1 MMYALGML
9 RILPILLF
17 FSIST
22 FATNVTTLL
31 RSGLIAL
38 FAFIILIIKP
48 IDFKKYKL
56 FTILFSTIITCFVIS
71 FIINEQNY
79 SNFLIGTYG
88 RNTGILVLVGLF
100 LLTLQSAEYFSI
112 QSEKLISSLYALL
125 GLSLVY
131 GIIQK
136 LNLDPINWEKG
147 SGLGA
152 TVGNPN
158 YYGALLGFL
167 SIIPLFYFLKPKN
180 KYRYIHLAIY
190 ILILIQTFI
199 IGGSQGYIIFTFSLI
214 LFICI
219 KFRERIFHKAKLV
232 ITSFAILFS
241 SLFLIL
247 LQNFANITTTLNAN
261 LQFINRLEHWKLSMR
276 IWREHF
282 LFGVGIDNLSNF
294 SGEFRN
300 QTMRNWGLYTLPDKS
315 HNMFLDFFATG
326 GLFVGLTWIVFVFL
340 VYQKIYFLL
349 KNIDGENQNR
359 NVYVFSTI
367 WSAWIFQT
375 FFSPSHVVLDACGM
389 MVGGALIGLAYKIKN
404 EEKTNAK

>member
-1 MMYALGML
+1 MYALRML

-17 FSIST
+17 FAISP
-22 FATNVTTLL
+22 FATNVTNLL
-31 RSGLIAL
+31 RSGLVAL
-38 FAFIILIIKP
+38 FAFTILIIKP
-48 IDFKKYKL
+48 VDFKKYRL
-56 FTILFSTIITCFVIS
+56 FTVLFSTIILCFVIS

-88 RNTGILVLVGLF
+88 RNIGVLALAGLF

-112 QSEKLISSLYALL
+112 QSEKLISSLYVLL

-131 GIIQK
+131 GMIQK

-147 SGLGA
+147 AGLGA

-180 KYRYIHLAIY
+180 KYRYIHLVIY

-199 IGGSQGYIIFTFSLI
+199 IGGSQGYVIFTFSLI
-214 LFICI
+214 LFVFI
-219 KFRERIFHKAKLV
+219 KFRERIFHRVKLV
-232 ITSFAILFS
+232 VTSLVILSASFV
-241 SLFLIL
+241 LVLV
-247 LQNFANITTTLNAN
+247 QNFANIATTLNAN
-261 LQFINRLEHWKLSMR
+261 LQFESRLEHWKLSMR

-282 LFGVGIDNLSNF
+282 LFGVGIENLSNF

-326 GLFVGLTWIVFVFL
+326 GIFIGLAWIVFVFL

-349 KNIDGENQNR
+349 KNVDGKNQNG
-359 NVYVFSTI
+359 NIYVFSTI

-375 FFSPSHVVLDACGM
+375 FFSPSHIVLDACGM
-389 MVGGALIGLAYKIKN
+389 MVGGALIGLANKIKN
-404 EEKTNAK
+404 EKKLNAK

>member
-1 MMYALGML
+1 MYACLML

-17 FSIST
+17 FSISP

-31 RSGLIAL
+31 RSSLIAL

-48 IDFKKYKL
+48 IDFKKYKIFVSL
-56 FTILFSTIITCFVIS
+56 FTTIITCYVIS

-88 RNTGILVLVGLF
+88 RNTGILALTGLF
-100 LLTLQSAEYFSI
+100 LLTLQSAEYFSND
-112 QSEKLISSLYALL
+112 SNKLLSSLYVLL
-125 GLSLVY
+125 GLSLAY

-147 SGLGA
+147 AGLGA

-167 SIIPLFYFLKPKN
+167 SIIPLFYFLKPKS
-180 KYRYIHLAIY
+180 KYRYIHLVIY

-214 LFICI
+214 VFIVV
-219 KFRERIFHKAKLV
+219 KFRERIFNRLKLIIISLV
-232 ITSFAILFS
+232 ILFS
-241 SLFLIL
+241 SIFLIL
-247 LQNFANITTTLNAN
+247 LQNFANITTTLNSN
-261 LQFINRLEHWKLSMR
+261 LQFESRLEHWKLSLR

-282 LFGVGIDNLSNF
+282 LFGVGIENLSNF

-326 GLFVGLTWIVFVFL
+326 GVLVGLAWIVFIFF
-340 VYQKIYFLL
+340 VYQKIIFLL
-349 KNIDGENQNR
+349 KNIDEKNLNE
-359 NVYVFSTI
+359 YVCILSTI
-367 WSAWIFQT
+367 WSSWVFQT
-375 FFSPSHVVLDACGM
+375 FFSPSHIVLDACAM
-389 MVGGALIGLAYKIKN
+389 MVAGALIGLANKIKKVN
-404 EEKTNAK
+404 NSNAK

>member
-1 MMYALGML
+1 ML

-17 FSIST
+17 FSISP

-48 IDFKKYKL
+48 LDFKKYKI
-56 FTILFSTIITCFVIS
+56 FTLLITTIITCYVIS
-71 FIINEQNY
+71 FIINDQNY

-88 RNTGILVLVGLF
+88 RNTGILALTGLF

-112 QSEKLISSLYALL
+112 DSNKLLSSLYVLL
-125 GLSLVY
+125 GLSLAY

-147 SGLGA
+147 AGLGA

-167 SIIPLFYFLKPKN
+167 SIIPLFYFLKPKS
-180 KYRYIHLAIY
+180 KYRYIHSVIY
-190 ILILIQTFI
+190 ILIFIQTFI

-214 LFICI
+214 VFIGI
-219 KFRERIFHKAKLV
+219 KLRERIFHRLKLV
-232 ITSFAILFS
+232 ISSLIILFS

-247 LQNFANITTTLNAN
+247 LQNFANITTTLNSN
-261 LQFINRLEHWKLSMR
+261 LQFESRLEHWKLSLR

-282 LFGVGIDNLSNF
+282 LFGVGIENLSNF

-326 GLFVGLTWIVFVFL
+326 GVFVGLAWIVFVFF
-340 VYQKIYFLL
+340 VYQKIFFLL
-349 KNIDGENQNR
+349 KNINAKTQNG
-359 NVYVFSTI
+359 NVIFLSVI
-367 WSAWIFQT
+367 WSSWIFQT
-375 FFSPSHVVLDACGM
+375 FFSPSHLVLDACGM
-389 MVGGALIGLAYKIKN
+389 MVAGALIGLATKIRN
-404 EEKTNAK
+404 ESNSHAK

>member
-1 MMYALGML
+1 ML

-17 FSIST
+17 FSISP

-48 IDFKKYKL
+48 LDFKKYKIFPLL
-56 FTILFSTIITCFVIS
+56 FTTIITCYVIS
-71 FIINEQNY
+71 FIINDQNY

-88 RNTGILVLVGLF
+88 RNTGILALTGLF

-112 QSEKLISSLYALL
+112 DSNKLISSLYVLF
-125 GLSLVY
+125 GLSLTY

-147 SGLGA
+147 AGLGA

-167 SIIPLFYFLKPKN
+167 SIIPLSYFLKPKS
-180 KYRYIHLAIY
+180 KYRYIHLVFY
-190 ILILIQTFI
+190 ILTLIQTFI

-214 LFICI
+214 VFIVI
-219 KFRERIFHKAKLV
+219 KFRVRIFHRLKLV
-232 ITSFAILFS
+232 VISFMILFS
-241 SLFLIL
+241 SIFLII
-247 LQNFANITTTLNAN
+247 LQNFANITTTLNSN
-261 LQFINRLEHWKLSMR
+261 LQFESRLEHWKLSLR
-276 IWREHF
+276 IWREYF
-282 LFGVGIDNLSNF
+282 LFGVGIENLSNF

-326 GLFVGLTWIVFVFL
+326 GVFVGLSWVVFVFF
-340 VYQKIYFLL
+340 VYQRIFFLL
-349 KNIDGENQNR
+349 KNTDAKTQNR
-359 NVYVFSTI
+359 NVFVLSVI
-367 WSAWIFQT
+367 WSSWIFQT
-375 FFSPSHVVLDACGM
+375 FFSPSHIVLDACGM
-389 MVGGALIGLAYKIKN
+389 MVAGALIGLSSRIKN
-404 EEKTNAK
+404 ESKSNAK

>member
-1 MMYALGML
+1 ML
-9 RILPILLF
+9 SILPILLF
-17 FSIST
+17 FSISP

-31 RSGLIAL
+31 RSSLIAL

-48 IDFKKYKL
+48 LDFKKYKVFALL
-56 FTILFSTIITCFVIS
+56 FTIIIICYVIS
-71 FIINEQNY
+71 FLINDQNY

-88 RNTGILVLVGLF
+88 RNTGILALTGLF

-112 QSEKLISSLYALL
+112 DSNKLIFSLYVLL
-125 GLSLVY
+125 GLSLTY

-147 SGLGA
+147 AGLGA

-167 SIIPLFYFLKPKN
+167 SIIPLFYFLKPKS
-180 KYRYIHLAIY
+180 KYRYIHLVIY

-214 LFICI
+214 VFIVM
-219 KFRERIFHKAKLV
+219 KFRERIFHRLKL
-232 ITSFAILFS
+232 IIISFIILFS
-241 SLFLIL
+241 GIFLIL
-247 LQNFANITTTLNAN
+247 LQNFANITTTLNSN
-261 LQFINRLEHWKLSMR
+261 LQFESRLEHWKLSLR
-276 IWREHF
+276 IWQEHF
-282 LFGVGIDNLSNF
+282 LFGVGIENLSNF

-326 GLFVGLTWIVFVFL
+326 GVFVGLSWVVFVLF
-340 VYQKIYFLL
+340 VYKKIFFLL
-349 KNIDGENQNR
+349 KNIDAKTQNG
-359 NVYVFSTI
+359 NVFVLSVI
-367 WSAWIFQT
+367 WSSWIFQT
-375 FFSPSHVVLDACGM
+375 FFSPSHIVLDACGM
-389 MVGGALIGLAYKIKN
+389 MVAGALIGLASKTKN
-404 EEKTNAK
+404 ESKSHAK